1 MNNFFS
7 ELVKKKFN
15 LNDMDFESEWKKK
28 RSKINSRVS
37 QFTGT
42 RKFKANIK

>member
-15 LNDMDFESEWKKK
+15 LDDKEFESEWKNK

-42 RKFKANIK
+42 RRFKANIK